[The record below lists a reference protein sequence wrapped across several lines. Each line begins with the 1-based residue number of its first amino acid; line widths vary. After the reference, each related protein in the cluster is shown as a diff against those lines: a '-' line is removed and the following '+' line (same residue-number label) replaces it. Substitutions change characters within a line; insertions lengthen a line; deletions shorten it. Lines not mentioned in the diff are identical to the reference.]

1 MGARTARLESGRA
14 QLESSMR
21 SLTRSRSP
29 PRARPLRQAR
39 RTLARPGQA
48 GRAASAR
55 NCRAR
60 SDERAS
66 GPSPGRGNCLGSADA
81 TPARETPQAGTRPS
95 PDAPAGRA
103 LRRCP
108 DTTSTSASRAHAALS
123 TRWRLRVRAALAI
136 ASPEPS
142 VQTSAALRPTTIAA
156 RPERC
161 FSRRGALSRRALLGR
176 CQGKATTT
184 ARHVLGRC
192 RRGDS
197 RGCDT
202 ALRAGHVRSGRRHS
216 GGPDGR

>member
-21 SLTRSRSP
+21 SLTRPRSP
-29 PRARPLRQAR
+29 PRARPPRQAR

-123 TRWRLRVRAALAI
+123 DQVAVASASCSGDRL
-136 ASPEPS
+136 P
-142 VQTSAALRPTTIAA
+142 QALRAKL
-156 RPERC
+156 
-161 FSRRGALSRRALLGR
+161 ALHSVPPPSRRATRALLLAQRSTRTPRMGMPGAVEARPSETSAKMPTNGRRVLTVACRTYGRSRLLG
-176 CQGKATTT
+176 
-184 ARHVLGRC
+184 
-192 RRGDS
+192 
-197 RGCDT
+197 
-202 ALRAGHVRSGRRHS
+202 
-216 GGPDGR
+216 

>member
-1 MGARTARLESGRA
+1 MQRPTPVAGREPPRMGARTARLESGRA

-108 DTTSTSASRAHAALS
+108 DTISTSASRAHAGTQRPCGGGECELL
-123 TRWRLRVRAALAI
+123 WR
-136 ASPEPS
+136 SPPPS
-142 VQTSAALRPTTIAA
+142 PPCKTSAAHRPTTIAA
-156 RPERC
+156 RDPSAA
-161 FSRRGALSRRALLGR
+161 SRAKQHCSGRPPRAATLLR
-176 CQGKATTT
+176 CQHLDA
-184 ARHVLGRC
+184 
-192 RRGDS
+192 
-197 RGCDT
+197 
-202 ALRAGHVRSGRRHS
+202 AGSGE
-216 GGPDGR
+216 